1 MSINKIGYYFKIR
14 IISIEKCTVSR
25 IIDDVMTKIKEEDSI
40 THILT
45 FDKCFENSEDAQK
58 YIESKPFQRVFKA
71 VLSNF

>member
-1 MSINKIGYYFKIR
+1 
-14 IISIEKCTVSR
+14 
-25 IIDDVMTKIKEEDSI
+25 MTKIKEEDSI